1 MLSNKKML
9 KKGTAVKYI
18 LMHKNIE
25 VAVIEISEESGNIT
39 AIAEV
44 MNAKHAPVGTLSRKK
59 QNEGNG
65 ESIDLSLIKGWWYSR
80 SIPASRTGIAET
92 LMMLNVQTPQMLL
105 TKCLGLSLSD
115 QYWVKPVNKNLT
127 WSEVNFFDNSFSDD
141 MGNILLGLTTKSNTG
156 FNLCSPDNTSD
167 GCLKKRW
174 KIMDGKRCL
183 VKAGEYPFHQQPFNE
198 VIASAIMERLGIP
211 HAPYSLAWIDDM
223 PYSVCENFVKP
234 DTDLVSAWRV
244 ICSQPKANHEN
255 EYMHY
260 IRLCKEFGIAEIEHY
275 LDMMLVLDYIIA
287 NEDRHFGNF
296 GLIRNAETLEWIS
309 PAPIFDSGTS
319 LGYNRLNNYIFKVE
333 NCKPF
338 KKTHGEQLKLVTSYD
353 WLDFSKLKGID
364 EQIKDIL
371 SDSRMDDLIG
381 EQRRDTIAIFVKERI
396 SQLESI
402 ALHAEKRKSVKK
414 VAFEKD

>member
-1 MLSNKKML
+1 MKCM
-9 KKGTAVKYI
+9 
-18 LMHKNIE
+18 LMHKNTE
-25 VAVIEISEESGNIT
+25 VAAIEINEESGKIT
-39 AIAEV
+39 AITEV
-44 MNAKHAPVGTLSRKK
+44 INAQHAPVGTLSRKK
-59 QNEGNG
+59 QKEGND
-65 ESIDLSLIKGWWYSR
+65 ESIDLSLIKDWWRSR
-80 SIPASRTGIAET
+80 SIPASRAGLSET
-92 LMMLNVQTPQMLL
+92 LMILNVQTPQTLL
-105 TKCLGLSLSD
+105 TKCFGLSLSD
-115 QYWVKPVNKNLT
+115 QYWIKPINKNLT
-127 WSEVNFFDNSFSDD
+127 WSEVNFFDNPFSDD
-141 MGNILLGLTTKSNTG
+141 VGNILFGLTTNNNNEL
-156 FNLCSPDNTSD
+156 NLCSPDNTSD

-183 VKAGEYPFHQQPFNE
+183 VKAGENPFHQQPFNE

-211 HAPYSLAWIDDM
+211 HVSYSLAWIDNM
-223 PYSVCENFVKP
+223 PYSVCENFVTP

-255 EYMHY
+255 EYMQY
-260 IRLCKEFGIAEIEHY
+260 VRLCKEFGIAEIEHY

-319 LGYNRLNNYIFKVE
+319 LGYNRLNNYIFKIE

-381 EQRRDTIAIFVKERI
+381 EQRRDTIARFVKERI
-396 SQLESI
+396 SQLERISF
-402 ALHAEKRKSVKK
+402 HAEKKKSVKK
-414 VAFEKD
+414 VTFEKAGDTRK